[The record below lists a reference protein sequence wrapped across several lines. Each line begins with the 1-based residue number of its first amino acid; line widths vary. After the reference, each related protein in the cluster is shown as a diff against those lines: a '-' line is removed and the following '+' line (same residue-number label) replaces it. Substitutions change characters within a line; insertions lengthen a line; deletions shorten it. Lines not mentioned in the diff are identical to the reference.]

1 MYSTIKLL
9 LHIFFLFVVCVHA
22 RADVDGNRIFRQIT
36 AADGIADNS
45 AQTIK
50 CTDSGRMTITTL
62 GNINFYDGSR
72 FSYVSTEGEE
82 VYPLADY
89 HGHYHLYY
97 DAYHHLWL
105 KSSKGVSCV
114 DLLVERYVGNVDS
127 LFALFGAKGPVDDV
141 FIDSR
146 GEVWLCQDGYVFCA
160 KHGWKR
166 PLPKGLNLQD
176 LEVTDDSQL
185 LLFYDNGLLQCCD
198 VASGRLLYKNR
209 AYSDDDAANY
219 YRSGVQTIYNG
230 RLYMIR
236 NGETEAILISYDLKK
251 RQWQVLMRSEFHLNN
266 MVVHDD
272 KLYIASEW
280 GYFTFNLL
288 TGEVNHY
295 KALMQRNG
303 HKLETD
309 INALEF
315 DKQGGM
321 WLGTEQRGLLYS
333 PPVNAPFQLLTW
345 DDPQALEYWA
355 KMKNL
360 KGISD
365 FKGKKANVML
375 IDSRQWTWVG
385 TPEGLCMYTSLQNE
399 PVVFSKKNGLLNS
412 VIHSVIED
420 DMHNIWVST
429 SYGICC
435 IHIVGEKV
443 KQVFCFN
450 NYDNLPPET
459 FINAKAAKMPDG
471 RIVMQGID
479 HVVTFQPR
487 DFISLLEQKPYEMR
501 PRLTKLLVNGIDV
514 SVGDKV
520 NGDVVLDQA
529 ITLTKVIN
537 LNYDQNSISMTFSA
551 LNFARPLQTYYR
563 VRIREI
569 SDKWI
574 TYSFFSGNGLVD
586 QRGMLHLPL
595 SALEPGTY
603 HIEVMAS
610 VVPDQYVGQPSEW
623 VVNVNQPWW
632 RTTAILSLLGLVVL
646 VMALLNFI
654 VYNRNTRLKVRRNN
668 EEGDV
673 VRRIKAFIDRFDSYG
688 TELMAPTQEEFFGT
702 ERDFQ
707 SQMDARFVDAMQQII
722 PYVHELKGKPFSMHM
737 LSKASGLEVFDLCDM
752 VSHNIH
758 KSPRALICSQRLKR
772 VAEMLRTTDKSVETI
787 SQECGF
793 VSPNYMISKFFHK
806 YRVLP
811 TDYRAQR

>member
-9 LHIFFLFVVCVHA
+9 LHIFFLFVVCIHA
-22 RADVDGNRIFRQIT
+22 RADVDGNRVFRQIT

-50 CTDSGRMTITTL
+50 CTKSGRMTITTL
-62 GNINFYDGSR
+62 GNINFYDGGR
-72 FSYVSTEGEE
+72 FSNVSTEGEE

-97 DAYHHLWL
+97 DGYHHLWL
-105 KSSKGVSCV
+105 KSSRGVSCV
-114 DLLVERYVGNVDS
+114 NMTVERYVNNVDS
-127 LFALFGAKGPVDDV
+127 LFSLFGAKGRVDDV
-141 FIDSR
+141 FIDSD
-146 GEVWLCQDGYVFCA
+146 GEVWLCQAGYVFCA

-166 PLPKGLNLQD
+166 PLQKGLNLQD
-176 LEVTDDSQL
+176 LEVTEDRQL
-185 LLFYDNGLLQCCD
+185 LLFYDNGLLECCD
-198 VASGRLLYKNR
+198 VGTGRLLYKNY
-209 AYSDDDAANY
+209 AYGAEDAKNY

-236 NGETEAILISYDLKK
+236 NGEREAILMSYDLQN
-251 RQWQVLMRSEFHLNN
+251 RQWQVLMRSEYHLNN
-266 MVVHDD
+266 LVVRDNR
-272 KLYIASEW
+272 LYIASEW

-288 TGEVNHY
+288 TGEINHH
-295 KALMQRNG
+295 KALTQRNG

-309 INALEF
+309 INAIEF
-315 DKQGGM
+315 DQQGGM

-345 DDPQALEYWA
+345 DDPQALEYWD
-355 KMKNL
+355 KMKDL
-360 KGISD
+360 SGISD

-385 TPEGLCMYTSLQNE
+385 TPEGLCLYTSLQKE

-420 DMHNIWVST
+420 DMHNIWIST

-435 IHIVGEKV
+435 LRIVDDKV
-443 KQVFCFN
+443 KQVFCFSIH
-450 NYDNLPPET
+450 DNLPPET
-459 FINAKAAKMPDG
+459 FINAKAIKMPDG

-479 HVVTFQPR
+479 HAVTFQPR
-487 DFISLLEQKPYEMR
+487 DFISLLDQQPYEMH
-501 PRLTKLLVNGIDV
+501 PKLTKLLVNGIDV

-520 NGDVVLDQA
+520 NGSVVLDKA
-529 ITLTKVIN
+529 ITRTKEIN

-551 LNFARPLQTYYR
+551 LNYARPLQTYYR
-563 VRIREI
+563 VRIKEI

-574 TYSFFSGNGLVD
+574 AYSFFSGNGLVD

-603 HIEVMAS
+603 HIEIMAS
-610 VVPDQYVGQPSEW
+610 VVPDQYVGEPYEW

-632 RTTAILSLLGLVVL
+632 RTTAILTLLGFVVL
-646 VMALLNFI
+646 VMAVLNFI
-654 VYNRNTRLKVRRNN
+654 VYNRNTRLRMRRNN

-688 TELMAPTQEEFFGT
+688 TELMSPTQEEVFGN

-707 SQMDARFVDAMQQII
+707 SQMDVRFVDAMQQII

-737 LSKASGLEVFDLCDM
+737 LSNASGLEVFDLYDM
-752 VSHNIH
+752 VSQNIH
-758 KSPRALICSQRLKR
+758 KSPRALICSQRLKK
-772 VAEMLRTTDKSVETI
+772 VAEMLRNTDKSVETI

-811 TDYRAQR
+811 LDYRAAR